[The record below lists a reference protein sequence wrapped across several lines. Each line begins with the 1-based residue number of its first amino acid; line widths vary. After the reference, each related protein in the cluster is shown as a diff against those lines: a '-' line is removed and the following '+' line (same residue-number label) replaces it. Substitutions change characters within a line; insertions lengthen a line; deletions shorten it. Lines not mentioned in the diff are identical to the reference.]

1 MVEIRFPSVPE
12 ANRERLNKKQ
22 LVDYRSHRERF
33 IEWLVVRGMDPDHYI
48 GYADGT
54 VKRTAHR

>member
-1 MVEIRFPSVPE
+1 M
-12 ANRERLNKKQ
+12 ANKERLNEKQ
-22 LVDYRSHRERF
+22 LVDYRSSRERF